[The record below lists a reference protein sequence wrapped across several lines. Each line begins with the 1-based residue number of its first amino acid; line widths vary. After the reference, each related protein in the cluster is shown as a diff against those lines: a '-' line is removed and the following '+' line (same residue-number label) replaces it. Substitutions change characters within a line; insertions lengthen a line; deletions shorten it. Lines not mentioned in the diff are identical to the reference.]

1 MALKTYSLSSKC
13 REKADGI
20 SAHCMNHMNCAS
32 RLKHRVTDVE
42 TKHTDATGERGWAG
56 MDWETGVD
64 IYT

>member
-1 MALKTYSLSSKC
+1 
-13 REKADGI
+13 
-20 SAHCMNHMNCAS
+20 MNHMNCAS